1 MTDEVLELKNKI
13 KELEE
18 KINSIKNTP
27 NYITS
32 CEVRENYDNVIKNKH
47 VFLKDSKLIMQDEIT
62 EKFYEIYV
70 DTGYIMLREVKEC
83 EE

>member
-32 CEVRENYDNVIKNKH
+32 YEIRENYDNVIKNNC
-47 VFLKDSKLIMQDEIT
+47 VFTKDGKLIMQDEIT

>member
-32 CEVRENYDNVIKNKH
+32 YEIRENYDNVIKNNC
-47 VFLKDSKLIMQDEIT
+47 VFTKDSKLIMQDEIT

-83 EE
+83 ED

>member
-1 MTDEVLELKNKI
+1 MNEKILELNNKI

-18 KINSIKNTP
+18 EIKSIKNTP

-32 CEVRENYDNVIKNKH
+32 YEIRENYNNVIKNKR
-47 VFLKDSKLIMQDEIT
+47 VFTKDSKLIMQDEIT
-62 EKFYEIYV
+62 EKFYEIYI
-70 DTGYIMLREVKEC
+70 DTGYIMLREVKGC

>member
-32 CEVRENYDNVIKNKH
+32 YEIRENYDNVIKNNC
-47 VFLKDSKLIMQDEIT
+47 VFTKDSKLIMQDEIT
-62 EKFYEIYV
+62 EKFYKIYV

-83 EE
+83 DE